1 MRDKKMKKF
10 TSMREQTTKK
20 APARAAG
27 LCQLSLFDQTSTTPL
42 SYTAAGT
49 PVRRWLRLPPS
60 RLGHPRASS
69 DGARLGVGSA
79 PHPSCAAHTGC
90 SGTARIS

>member
-10 TSMREQTTKK
+10 TSMKEQTTKK

-49 PVRRWLRLPPS
+49 PVRPS
-60 RLGHPRASS
+60 
-69 DGARLGVGSA
+69 
-79 PHPSCAAHTGC
+79 AAHTVC